1 VSLLPLPTPL
11 SPTGVA
17 TDLAKTKLHIRRIH
31 FMAIIALVF
40 ILSQL
45 VAASTSDVSQLW
57 ITSSLC
63 VARLLS
69 DPSLL
74 SLLTPLSPLP
84 FGAASDS
91 ATEASL
97 A

>member
-1 VSLLPLPTPL
+1 
-11 SPTGVA
+11 
-17 TDLAKTKLHIRRIH
+17 
-31 FMAIIALVF
+31 MAIVALVF

-63 VARLLS
+63 VARLLN

-74 SLLTPLSPLP
+74 SLVTPLSPLL